1 MHSFAL
7 INAQVTHRGRKK
19 SAHSGLA
26 LGFGWCIFKMM
37 WTCAGCPLHVSR
49 ESTAEL
55 SAHCCYH
62 FFKCIT
68 FYMKSLERI

>member
-7 INAQVTHRGRKK
+7 SNAQVTHRGRKK

-37 WTCAGCPLHVSR
+37 WTCAGCPLHVPYMLLVENLLQS
-49 ESTAEL
+49 SLLTA
-55 SAHCCYH
+55 A
-62 FFKCIT
+62 IT
-68 FYMKSLERI
+68 SLNVLLFT